1 MEGSIL
7 TAWVAP
13 HHKEM
18 THMFRFRP
26 VACPWGEPNTQWW
39 WCVGG
44 GRRLVVLAHKK
55 VTQVTTDF
63 RGWKTSRNV
72 WVEIRP
78 PKQPDKSETT
88 NTLRELHTQS
98 RLF

>member
-26 VACPWGEPNTQWW
+26 VACPWGEPNTIWW
-39 WCVGG
+39 W
-44 GRRLVVLAHKK
+44 
-55 VTQVTTDF
+55 
-63 RGWKTSRNV
+63 
-72 WVEIRP
+72 WVEAGLDAQVCSFGAQKGNAGHDRFSGMENIQKRMG
-78 PKQPDKSETT
+78 
-88 NTLRELHTQS
+88 
-98 RLF
+98 